1 MGWEP
6 RPGGHYLY
14 KSIRRP
20 DGRVRK
26 LYLGNG
32 PAARAIA
39 EIDAAAKASRRAEAD
54 KLAAERARLVPA
66 DEATAALARACQ
78 LALEASLTAAGY
90 RRHNYGA
97 WRRRRHVHQAR
108 RV

>member
-1 MGWEP
+1 MMGWEP
-6 RPGGHYLY
+6 RPGGYYLY
-14 KSIRRP
+14 KSTRRP

-39 EIDAAAKASRRAEAD
+39 ELDAEARARRRAEAEA
-54 KLAAERARLVPA
+54 LAAERAQLAPA
-66 DEATAALARACQ
+66 EEATAALDRACQ
-78 LALEASLTAAGY
+78 LALEATLTAAGY

-108 RV
+108 